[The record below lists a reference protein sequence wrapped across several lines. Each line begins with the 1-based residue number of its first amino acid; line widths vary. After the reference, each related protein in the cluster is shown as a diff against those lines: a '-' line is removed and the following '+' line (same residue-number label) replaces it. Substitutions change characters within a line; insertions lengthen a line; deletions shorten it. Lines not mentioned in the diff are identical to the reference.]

1 MVYGWC
7 PSVSEV
13 KKKLLWIFLTR
24 KKETNK
30 YTCLHFCPCLIS
42 AFVVTVVAFL
52 LMFSFEFLL
61 TSAVWIST
69 EGTHL
74 WLQCHWNL
82 VLPQSND
89 KYQFYTLYSHTNE
102 DDVCLVL
109 NEKQFYRPIQV
120 ISVSCYLLFV
130 VLRKCRLNVR
140 PILSL
145 SLSHNTVCCQRQK
158 IFSYLYY

>member
-1 MVYGWC
+1 MSFSLRG
-7 PSVSEV
+7 
-13 KKKLLWIFLTR
+13 KKKTIMNFFNQKKGNKQIYLPTLLPLFD
-24 KKETNK
+24 
-30 YTCLHFCPCLIS
+30 
-42 AFVVTVVAFL
+42 
-52 LMFSFEFLL
+52 FSFCCYCSRISVDVFLWVFTNL
-61 TSAVWIST
+61 RSLNLHRRYTSMITMSLKPGS
-69 EGTHL
+69 E
-74 WLQCHWNL
+74 
-82 VLPQSND
+82 S
-89 KYQFYTLYSHTNE
+89 SNE